1 MRITQ
6 QTRDRNNLEGCQKE
20 PDRSSQG
27 KTREIPRQI
36 KKKGPLHRL
45 ERGNLEKQGNPG
57 EDLESRQRCLAGV
70 CLHDVREHYQTKF
83 LNEGLRDWTVLT
95 ASGSTPS
102 MEAP

>member
-45 ERGNLEKQGNPG
+45 ERGNLEKQK
-57 EDLESRQRCLAGV
+57 SRRGSGKQTEMLSWSLSPRC
-70 CLHDVREHYQTKF
+70 
-83 LNEGLRDWTVLT
+83 
-95 ASGSTPS
+95 P
-102 MEAP
+102 